1 MSKPFDATCKEL
13 LEAGPHDWLEF
24 LGRPATNARLLNVDL
39 STVTASVDRVIL
51 VEDADDP
58 HIEHLEFQAGP
69 DTSKPRTMNLCS
81 SLLENQYD
89 IPIETTLILLRRE
102 ANLTVYNG
110 HYTRKRQN
118 ASKTYRHFEY
128 NVIRVWELS
137 PDVLLRNI
145 ATMPLATVANTP
157 EDQLPAVIDSIKQ
170 QMKLVSEPDRVGE
183 LWTSVRVLMGLKYNR
198 AFVNRL
204 LREVQGMEESDTYQE
219 IKESGVY
226 EGRVAEASR
235 ILVRLGTKRFRH
247 SPALNELS
255 AIESIRSAERLE
267 EILDRIDT
275 VGSWAELLGLPP
287 T

>member
-1 MSKPFDATCKEL
+1 
-13 LEAGPHDWLEF
+13 
-24 LGRPATNARLLNVDL
+24 
-39 STVTASVDRVIL
+39 
-51 VEDADDP
+51 
-58 HIEHLEFQAGP
+58 
-69 DTSKPRTMNLCS
+69 
-81 SLLENQYD
+81 
-89 IPIETTLILLRRE
+89 
-102 ANLTVYNG
+102 
-110 HYTRKRQN
+110 
-118 ASKTYRHFEY
+118 
-128 NVIRVWELS
+128 
-137 PDVLLRNI
+137 
-145 ATMPLATVANTP
+145 MPLATVANTP